1 MKTTQL
7 WFERQHSIAAG
18 GALRDT
24 TFNCTIFCAGEYE
37 PLYIDIPLPLRIE
50 AYDMISNTLLASMML
65 PVMSGDCTFQ
75 MTLEGLSPDA
85 SEIALQLFATVSHE
99 TESDDP
105 EWAH

>member
-1 MKTTQL
+1 
-7 WFERQHSIAAG
+7 
-18 GALRDT
+18 
-24 TFNCTIFCAGEYE
+24 
-37 PLYIDIPLPLRIE
+37 
-50 AYDMISNTLLASMML
+50 MISNTLLASMML